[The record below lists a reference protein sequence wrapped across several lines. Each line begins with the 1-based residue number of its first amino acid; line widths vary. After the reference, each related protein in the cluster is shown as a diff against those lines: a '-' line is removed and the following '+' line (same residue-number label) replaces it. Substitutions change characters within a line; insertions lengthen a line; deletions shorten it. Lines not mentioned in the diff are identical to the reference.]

1 MLSKF
6 KRDVVDLF
14 IGSIS
19 NTLSVDLSGTIT
31 VNTSCTAVIG
41 SGTNFTNNIAIDDRI
56 FIGSES
62 RQVAL
67 IANNTRLTVSSPY
80 SANATAN
87 TYKKGKLDN
96 NNYYVFAARQSPFVN
111 EGVAAN
117 TIDNQYESYTFLHDD
132 MMFGKKVTNDSVKP
146 VIAKKAWTSGTIY
159 AIYDDKDSELGEKD
173 FYILTTENKVY
184 KCIQNNQDS
193 KSTSEPTHTETGFP
207 PEEFDG
213 YRWLY
218 LYEITNNEFLT
229 FATENFIP
237 IIEDSDVTK
246 AAIDGA
252 IFNIKVEAN
261 GSVYPAGN
269 GTITTTSNTFTIKIS
284 GDTSSSNGFFS
295 NCGIVIIND
304 TTNITFVREIR
315 DYISNT
321 SGNFVITKVPF
332 TAGQVANNN
341 QYILAPFI
349 KIDSKTGSNCIAY
362 PIMQN
367 ISNTTF
373 TGSLRSIEIINPG
386 KNYKQ
391 ANVTVQTTPSFGSGA
406 SVRAI
411 ISPQGGHG
419 SNVEDELYCQSV
431 GIGVEFSNSATF
443 SFSSEVEFRTVG
455 IIKNPLDTD
464 ITNTTGLVDLVAN
477 SLVVIGSST
486 KFASEINIGD
496 HIIYSDEEKEVA
508 RIDSDTSLILKSPF
522 SYTVVGEPFNTRKRF
537 SNTHFNQTVKITAS
551 NTTPLVP
558 EIGEFM
564 VGSDGAGGGSQVQ
577 GKVAFANSTTL
588 ILTGIDYD
596 QCRGNTSQTILLND
610 KQIDGVGYLV
620 DGADTPAIS
629 ASGAK
634 YSKVASNST
643 NANGAI
649 TTAPDIKLYSGQILY
664 IQNLLPVQR
673 SNTTNEQ
680 IRLVIKF

>member
-1 MLSKF
+1 MKSYF
-6 KRDVVDLF
+6 
-14 IGSIS
+14 
-19 NTLSVDLSGTIT
+19 
-31 VNTSCTAVIG
+31 
-41 SGTNFTNNIAIDDRI
+41 
-56 FIGSES
+56 
-62 RQVAL
+62 QL
-67 IANNTRLTVSSPY
+67 IH
-80 SANATAN
+80 
-87 TYKKGKLDN
+87 KQK
-96 NNYYVFAARQSPFVN
+96 
-111 EGVAAN
+111 
-117 TIDNQYESYTFLHDD
+117 NQ
-132 MMFGKKVTNDSVKP
+132 P
-146 VIAKKAWTSGTIY
+146 
-159 AIYDDKDSELGEKD
+159 
-173 FYILTTENKVY
+173 
-184 KCIQNNQDS
+184 
-193 KSTSEPTHTETGFP
+193 
-207 PEEFDG
+207 
-213 YRWLY
+213 
-218 LYEITNNEFLT
+218 
-229 FATENFIP
+229 
-237 IIEDSDVTK
+237 
-246 AAIDGA
+246 
-252 IFNIKVEAN
+252 
-261 GSVYPAGN
+261 
-269 GTITTTSNTFTIKIS
+269 
-284 GDTSSSNGFFS
+284 
-295 NCGIVIIND
+295 
-304 TTNITFVREIR
+304 
-315 DYISNT
+315 
-321 SGNFVITKVPF
+321 
-332 TAGQVANNN
+332 
-341 QYILAPFI
+341 
-349 KIDSKTGSNCIAY
+349 
-362 PIMQN
+362 
-367 ISNTTF
+367 
-373 TGSLRSIEIINPG
+373 
-386 KNYKQ
+386 
-391 ANVTVQTTPSFGSGA
+391 
-406 SVRAI
+406 
-411 ISPQGGHG
+411 
-419 SNVEDELYCQSV
+419 
-431 GIGVEFSNSATF
+431 
-443 SFSSEVEFRTVG
+443 VG

-496 HIIYSDEEKEVA
+496 HIIYSDEEKEVS

-610 KQIDGVGYLV
+610 TQIDGVGYLV

>member
-1 MLSKF
+1 
-6 KRDVVDLF
+6 
-14 IGSIS
+14 
-19 NTLSVDLSGTIT
+19 
-31 VNTSCTAVIG
+31 
-41 SGTNFTNNIAIDDRI
+41 
-56 FIGSES
+56 
-62 RQVAL
+62 
-67 IANNTRLTVSSPY
+67 
-80 SANATAN
+80 
-87 TYKKGKLDN
+87 
-96 NNYYVFAARQSPFVN
+96 
-111 EGVAAN
+111 
-117 TIDNQYESYTFLHDD
+117 
-132 MMFGKKVTNDSVKP
+132 
-146 VIAKKAWTSGTIY
+146 
-159 AIYDDKDSELGEKD
+159 
-173 FYILTTENKVY
+173 
-184 KCIQNNQDS
+184 
-193 KSTSEPTHTETGFP
+193 
-207 PEEFDG
+207 
-213 YRWLY
+213 
-218 LYEITNNEFLT
+218 
-229 FATENFIP
+229 
-237 IIEDSDVTK
+237 
-246 AAIDGA
+246 
-252 IFNIKVEAN
+252 
-261 GSVYPAGN
+261 
-269 GTITTTSNTFTIKIS
+269 
-284 GDTSSSNGFFS
+284 
-295 NCGIVIIND
+295 
-304 TTNITFVREIR
+304 
-315 DYISNT
+315 
-321 SGNFVITKVPF
+321 
-332 TAGQVANNN
+332 
-341 QYILAPFI
+341 
-349 KIDSKTGSNCIAY
+349 
-362 PIMQN
+362 MQN

-419 SNVEDELYCQSV
+419 SNVDDELYCQSV

-464 ITNTTGLVDLVAN
+464 ITNTTGLIDLVAN

-496 HIIYSDEEKEVA
+496 HIIYSDEEKEVS

-577 GKVAFANSTTL
+577 GKVSFANSTTL

-634 YSKVASNST
+634 YSMVASNST